1 MRNIRHTAK
10 MDICRIQKHQRHQR
24 SIKHQLRKE
33 AAVEGNQLSGSE
45 MKDVG
50 FHFLASVSHVNMC
63 IYIYI
68 YIYIYI

>member
-50 FHFLASVSHVNMC
+50 SDHAPITWLIMHRSRN
-63 IYIYI
+63 
-68 YIYIYI
+68 